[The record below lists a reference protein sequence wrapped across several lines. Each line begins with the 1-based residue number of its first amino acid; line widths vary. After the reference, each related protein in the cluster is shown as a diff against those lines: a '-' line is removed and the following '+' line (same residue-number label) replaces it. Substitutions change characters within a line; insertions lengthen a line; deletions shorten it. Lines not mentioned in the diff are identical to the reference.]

1 MKIATVVL
9 DFNKQG
15 GIERAAFELTSNFLQ
30 IGEEVTVYSSSFQEM
45 DYQVKKVR
53 IPTWDFKTSTKLLSF
68 RYNFQRALKKK
79 KFDIIHSH
87 AANIKKCDV
96 LTAQS
101 CHKAGMV
108 IRQRL
113 SKQLLSNKN
122 LHIADTIRL
131 RVETLSFIKGNYE
144 KIIAVSN
151 GLKREICEY
160 YQVPPE
166 DIVVIPNG
174 VNLQEFQPITVQ
186 EKILKRKELGFSK
199 DDFVLL
205 FVGNEFDRKG
215 LELVIKAMDLIK
227 HKTINLLVVGKDNP
241 KHYYELAAKLNLG
254 NRIFFKGL
262 QSPLTQYYNASDVF
276 VLPTYHESFLIAGIE
291 AAACG
296 LPLVI
301 TKVPGVED
309 YLKDGGNGYF
319 INRNEVD
326 IAHKIIKLIEN
337 ESLRKQ
343 LGMNAINSAQIY
355 SWDNIAQNTLNLY
368 KKII

>member
-15 GIERAAFELTSNFLQ
+15 GIERAAFELTRNLVQ
-30 IGEEVTVYSSSFQEM
+30 RGEDVTVFSSSFQDLNYEIA
-45 DYQVKKVR
+45 KVR
-53 IPTWDFKTSTKLLSF
+53 VPAWAFKTSTKLLSF
-68 RYNFQRALKKK
+68 RFNFQRALKKEK
-79 KFDIIHSH
+79 YDIIHSH

-101 CHKAGMV
+101 CHKAGMD
-108 IRQRL
+108 IRQHL
-113 SKQLLSNKN
+113 SKHLLSNKN

-131 RVETLSFIKGNYE
+131 HTEKLSFKKGNYK

-151 GLKREICEY
+151 GLKKEICEY
-160 YQVPPE
+160 YNVPPE

-174 VNLQEFQPITVQ
+174 VNLQEFQPIP
-186 EKILKRKELGFSK
+186 EEKKILMKKELGFSK

-227 HKTINLLVVGKDNP
+227 HKNVNLLVVGKDNP

-254 NRIFFKGL
+254 NRIFLKGL

-276 VLPTYHESFLIAGIE
+276 VLPTYHESFLIAGME

-296 LPLVI
+296 LPLLI

-309 YLKDGGNGYF
+309 YLKDGENGYF
-319 INRNEVD
+319 VNRDEVD
-326 IAHKIIKLIEN
+326 IANKIIKLIEN

-343 LGMNAINSAQIY
+343 LSSNAIISAKKY
-355 SWDNIAQNTLNLY
+355 SWENISEKTLSLY
-368 KKII
+368 NE

>member
-1 MKIATVVL
+1 MKIATVVI

-15 GIERAAFELTSNFLQ
+15 GIERAAYELTRNF
-30 IGEEVTVYSSSFQEM
+30 IHSGEDVTVFSSSFQNL
-45 DYQVKKVR
+45 DYQIAKVR
-53 IPTWDFKTSTKLLSF
+53 VPAWAFKTSTKLLSF
-68 RYNFQRALKKK
+68 RYNFQRYIKNN

-96 LTAQS
+96 LTVQS
-101 CHKAGMV
+101 CHKAGME
-108 IRQRL
+108 IRQQL
-113 SKQLLSNKN
+113 SKHFLSNKN

-131 RVETLSFIKGNYE
+131 HVEKLSFTKGNYK

-151 GLKREICEY
+151 GLKKEICEY
-160 YQVPPE
+160 YNVPPE

-174 VNLQEFQPITVQ
+174 VNLQEFQSITEE

-227 HKTINLLVVGKDNP
+227 HKNVNLLVVGKDNP
-241 KHYYELAAKLNLG
+241 KPYYELSTKLNLG

-262 QSPLTQYYNASDVF
+262 QSPLTQYYNASDIF
-276 VLPTYHESFLIAGIE
+276 VLPTYHESFLIAGME

-296 LPLVI
+296 LPLLI

-309 YLKDGGNGYF
+309 YLKDGSNGYF
-319 INRNEVD
+319 INRDADD
-326 IAHKIIKLIEN
+326 IANKIVKLIDSN
-337 ESLRKQ
+337 SLRKQ
-343 LGMNAINSAQIY
+343 FSYDAINSAKNY
-355 SWDNIAQNTLNLY
+355 SWENISEKTLSLY
-368 KKII
+368 NE